1 MAGGKGIHI
10 FIPKYFLLL
19 LKIPSVVWSHGKRW
33 NLNPSS
39 IQLEIEQ
46 FFAKVA
52 LLAERFVFRRN
63 CSLARKPKHCN
74 ELFIN

>member
-33 NLNPSS
+33 NQTSS
-39 IQLEIEQ
+39 TIGGGGG
-46 FFAKVA
+46 VA
-52 LLAERFVFRRN
+52 YLSPFWEGT
-63 CSLARKPKHCN
+63 ARK
-74 ELFIN
+74 